1 LPAKIPAHHA
11 RVMPYLHYH
20 DPNAAI
26 EFLTKAF
33 GFTLRFAHRDDAG
46 VVRHAQLGVGDTTF
60 MLGPAYPDFRSAAAS
75 ALPALHSST
84 WCYVDDAD
92 AHCARARE
100 AGALILRPPTDQPY
114 GVREYDAL
122 DHEGQEWYFCQ
133 PLDAGKI
140 APQAKRKAAKKM
152 PAKAKTKARR
162 PAKRKPARKKA
173 RRR

>member
-1 LPAKIPAHHA
+1 LAKKIPAHHA

-20 DPNAAI
+20 DPNGAI

-33 GFTLRFAHRDDAG
+33 GFTLRFAHRDEAG
-46 VVRHAQLGVGDTTF
+46 VVRHAQLGVGDTTL
-60 MLGPAYPDFRSAAAS
+60 MLGPAYPEFGSAAAS
-75 ALPALHSST
+75 ALPALHTST

-92 AHCARARE
+92 AHCARARA
-100 AGALILRPPTDQPY
+100 AGARILRGPTDQPY

-122 DHEGQEWYFCQ
+122 DQEGQEWYFCQ
-133 PLDAGKI
+133 PLDDAKI
-140 APQAKRKAAKKM
+140 APPVKRKAAKKK

-162 PAKRKPARKKA
+162 PAKKKPARKKA

>member
-1 LPAKIPAHHA
+1 VAKLPAHHA

-33 GFTLRFAHRDDAG
+33 GFTLRFAHREGG

-75 ALPALHSST
+75 ALPALHAST
-84 WCYVDDAD
+84 WCYVDDVD
-92 AHCARARE
+92 AHHARARA
-100 AGALILRPPTDQPY
+100 AGALILREPADQPY

-122 DHEGQEWYFCQ
+122 DLEGQEWYFCQ
-133 PLDAGKI
+133 LLDAEKM
-140 APQAKRKAAKKM
+140 APGTGRRAAPKKRRAKAA
-152 PAKAKTKARR
+152 KARR